1 MRGLAAGI
9 AIVLTGMR
17 LSYAAEGQ
25 IDARTLCPVAIRV
38 LDGKDTMQKQELLRF
53 VQNVFDV
60 LDAESREKGEPRLK
74 ARLIDTSVEGFIIL
88 GHCRQHPT
96 ETIYDATEVAHRGLK
111 SLRQYT
117 IDAPA
122 APPPSS
128 DEVLSRFR
136 R

>member
-9 AIVLTGMR
+9 AIVLIGMQ

-53 VQNVFDV
+53 VQIVFDE
-60 LDAESREKGEPRLK
+60 LDAEAREKGEPRLK
-74 ARLIDTSVEGFIIL
+74 ARLIDPSVEGFIVL

-96 ETIYDATEVAHRGLK
+96 QTIYDATEVAYRGLK

-117 IDAPA
+117 IAPA
-122 APPPSS
+122 VQPPSS